1 MSTQSMTPPLEMS
14 IDEYNDLL
22 LQVADLTEED
32 ACFELLEAARFG
44 EIDVVRALLSTFDN
58 NNDDSNN
65 STILQTTDDS
75 GTTALHKACAN
86 GHTSTV
92 QLLISCGA
100 QFVKNQSGNTPLH
113 WAASNGHHEVVA
125 VLLEHY
131 KDIDVLERNEFGRSA
146 LTEGFGSKSTET
158 AKLLLEH
165 DSASEE
171 KLLVGAKEV
180 DEAEQQLD
188 DNNDNDAPNVLRN
201 KKIKKSE
208 SIVHDFAF
216 LPETDIICKI
226 RELVIADDPFG
237 DAPVHDTTGLGVW
250 CASLVMARWMADIAP
265 AFQNK
270 TVVELGAGC
279 GVPGLALAKH
289 GSLQSMLVTDL
300 NPQTV
305 ENLRFN
311 VELNNLGHMASAS
324 TIDWDDASTWPEPVD
339 TIIGSDLIYSKS
351 IVPLLKKVIHGLLQ
365 PGGTFYYV
373 APDTGRDGL
382 DQFLQE
388 IQEEGFVQVSR
399 TNAPPKYHENPLAS
413 KDEEEC
419 YLHFTDLS
427 SWTYILYEFRK
438 EL

>member
-1 MSTQSMTPPLEMS
+1 MAAQSTTPPLEMS
-14 IDEYNDLL
+14 LDEYNDLL
-22 LQVADLTEED
+22 LQISDLTQED

-44 EIDVVRALLSTFDN
+44 EMDVVRAILATFST
-58 NNDDSNN
+58 
-65 STILQTTDDS
+65 STTVPTATDDS
-75 GTTALHKACAN
+75 GATALHRACAN
-86 GHTSTV
+86 GHVSTV
-92 QLLISCGA
+92 QLLVDSGA
-100 QFVKNQSGNTPLH
+100 EFVQNHSGNTPLH
-113 WAASNGHHEVVA
+113 WAAANGHDAVVA
-125 VLLEHY
+125 LLLEHY
-131 KDIDVLERNEFGRSA
+131 EDIDVLERNEFGRSA

-180 DEAEQQLD
+180 DDETLD
-188 DNNDNDAPNVLRN
+188 DDEGDNVNRN
-201 KKIKKSE
+201 TKIKKAQ

-216 LPETDIICKI
+216 LSDTDIICKI
-226 RELVIADDPFG
+226 RELTIGDDPFG
-237 DAPVHDTTGLGVW
+237 NAPVEDTTGLGVW

-265 AFQNK
+265 RFQDK
-270 TVVELGAGC
+270 SVVELGAGC
-279 GVPGLALAKH
+279 GVPGLTLAKH
-289 GSLQSMLVTDL
+289 GSLQTMLLTDL

-311 VELNNLGHMASAS
+311 VEINNLGNTTSAS
-324 TIDWDDASTWPEPVD
+324 TIDWDDTSTWPASVD

-351 IVPLLKKVIHGLLQ
+351 IVPLLKKVVLGLLQ

-382 DQFLQE
+382 DQFLCE
-388 IQEEGFVQVSR
+388 IQEEGFVQTSKTV
-399 TNAPPKYHENPLAS
+399 APQQYHENPLAS
-413 KDEEEC
+413 QDEEEC
-419 YLHFTDLS
+419 YLHFTDLA

>member
-1 MSTQSMTPPLEMS
+1 MSVQTHTPPLEIS
-14 IDEYNDLL
+14 LDEYNDLL
-22 LQVADLTEED
+22 LQVSDLTEDD

-44 EIDVVRALLSTFDN
+44 EIDVVRALLSTFDKN
-58 NNDDSNN
+58 NN

-86 GHTSTV
+86 GHTSTAK
-92 QLLISCGA
+92 LLIACGA
-100 QFVKNQSGNTPLH
+100 PFVKNQSGNTPLH
-113 WAASNGHHEVVA
+113 WAASNGHHDVVA
-125 VLLEHY
+125 LLLEHY

-158 AKLLLEH
+158 AKVLLEH

-180 DEAEQQLD
+180 DEAQVD
-188 DNNDNDAPNVLRN
+188 DNNDNDAGNLLPNRKV
-201 KKIKKSE
+201 KKAE
-208 SIVHDFAF
+208 SIVHDFSF
-216 LPETDIICKI
+216 LPDSDVICRI

-237 DAPVHDTTGLGVW
+237 DAPVQDTTGLGVW

-265 AFQNK
+265 TFQNK

-279 GVPGLALAKH
+279 GVPGLTLAKH
-289 GSLQSMLVTDL
+289 DSLQSMLVTDL

-311 VELNNLGHMASAS
+311 VELNNLGHMTSAS
-324 TIDWDDASTWPEPVD
+324 TIDWDDSSTWPEPVD

-351 IVPLLKKVIHGLLQ
+351 IVPLLKKVVLGLL
-365 PGGTFYYV
+365 PAGGTFYYV

-388 IQEEGFVQVSR
+388 IQEEAFVQVSR
-399 TNAPPKYHENPLAS
+399 TTAPPQYHENPLAS
-413 KDEEEC
+413 QDEEDC
-419 YLHFTDLS
+419 YLHFTDLA

-438 EL
+438 KL